1 MIRNHSCCSPP
12 QGDEVNHAREERAG
26 YGAWEEHGEGYGKLI
41 FREVLVG
48 GVFAGG
54 ECLWGECC
62 FGGRVFV
69 GGVCFGGNACGG
81 NACGGSVFEGGG
93 ESVSGRL
100 CVKRLTCYVFSFK
113 REALATVALTNEK

>member
-12 QGDEVNHAREERAG
+12 QGDEVYHAREERAG

-54 ECLWGECC
+54 ELFRRESIC
-62 FGGRVFV
+62 GGSVFR

-81 NACGGSVFEGGG
+81 GGRECFG
-93 ESVSGRL
+93 EIV
-100 CVKRLTCYVFSFK
+100 CEEAYVLRIQF
-113 REALATVALTNEK
+113 